1 MKNDVIEGM
10 AGMYLHIA
18 KRIPAA
24 SGLLRQCPFAASICS
39 GSRWPPGS
47 LLILAMVMP
56 RHEAAIQIARRLNE
70 LAMVGVFFIVLAPL
84 MHSFSHH
91 HQGLPS
97 RRDIMISTLLPLASI
112 ALKLG
117 SQLLGSSSKPEPVQ
131 QTVQEERLPPTVQSL
146 FQRLGVKDANSEQN
160 RAAINHFMGELMQTL
175 GQENGGQSLPAAI
188 DSARNQL
195 ANGTQSTRL
204 DALQSELDTLK
215 GTLGASDLNL
225 DQLLGAFKQTLPNGK
240 GEGVGKLLNASA

>member
-1 MKNDVIEGM
+1 MTKT
-10 AGMYLHIA
+10 LIA
-18 KRIPAA
+18 LSVTLLLGAVAA
-24 SGLLRQCPFAASICS
+24 AALISS

-56 RHEAAIQIARRLNE
+56 RHEAAIQITRRLNE

-84 MHSFSHH
+84 MHISWQH
-91 HQGLPS
+91 HQGSLS
-97 RRDIMISTLLPLASI
+97 RRVIMISNLLPLASI

-117 SQLLGSSSKPEPVQ
+117 SQLLGSSSKPEQVQ

-146 FQRLGVKDANSEQN
+146 FQRLGVNDANSEQN
-160 RAAINHFMGELMQTL
+160 RPAINHFMSELLQTL
-175 GQENGGQSLPAAI
+175 GQENNGQSLPEAI
-188 DSARNQL
+188 DAARSQL

-215 GTLGASDLNL
+215 GSLGSSDLNL

>member
-1 MKNDVIEGM
+1 
-10 AGMYLHIA
+10 
-18 KRIPAA
+18 
-24 SGLLRQCPFAASICS
+24 
-39 GSRWPPGS
+39 
-47 LLILAMVMP
+47 
-56 RHEAAIQIARRLNE
+56 
-70 LAMVGVFFIVLAPL
+70 
-84 MHSFSHH
+84 
-91 HQGLPS
+91 
-97 RRDIMISTLLPLASI
+97 MISNLLPLASI

-175 GQENGGQSLPAAI
+175 GQENSGQSLPAAI

-225 DQLLGAFKQTLPNGK
+225 DQLLGAFKQNLPNGK
-240 GEGVGKLLNASA
+240 GEGVGKLLHISV

>member
-1 MKNDVIEGM
+1 
-10 AGMYLHIA
+10 
-18 KRIPAA
+18 
-24 SGLLRQCPFAASICS
+24 LLRQSSFAALTHR

-47 LLILAMVMP
+47 LLILAVVMP
-56 RHEAAIQIARRLNE
+56 KHEVAIQIARRLNE

-117 SQLLGSSSKPEPVQ
+117 SQLLGSSSKPQPTAQ

-175 GQENGGQSLPAAI
+175 GQENSGQSLPAAI

-195 ANGTQSTRL
+195 ASGTQSTRL

-240 GEGVGKLLNASA
+240 AEGVGKLLNASA